1 MLIHRRL
8 SLSALS
14 VQAELKENILDDP
27 EAIDKLFEG
36 LILEESIKHSFLSS
50 LISGHHILILGPP
63 GSGKTKLALSV
74 AKILPPIRILKECP
88 MRCTPES
95 QCPWCEKESQE
106 TIEISGEERVTRIQ
120 GSPEL
125 VPEDI
130 IGDIDPEMALN
141 WGTHDIRSFS
151 PGKVLRANN
160 GILILD
166 FIDRMQERVINTLLV
181 AMEGDQIE
189 IGHFEEKIPALDLII
204 IATGDYH
211 AVDVLPQDLL
221 DRFDVI
227 QLDYVTDDDAEKGIV
242 AKEANIS
249 REKMFSNEYILA
261 MELLRNTRAHEDVL
275 RGVSTRGGIRFFEL
289 LEAFSLMNESH
300 SLTSRDILKSAM
312 ITLPHRIRLRPTVE
326 RSRKPADVILDIFEK
341 TATATFEE
349 QFKESE
355 IRKIIK
361 ELMTEKE
368 IQKLL
373 RYGHYDII
381 LARIENRPDLVLTKA
396 HEKLLEQM
404 FKTERTEFGFK
415 VMPDELRRDIERET
429 GKNLIKKLKLK
440 ALEQLFE
447 RLGEMKVLETT
458 FPGWV
463 LSTKAAQVFL
473 EELFPRIWGYA
484 PSLSEGSHPIGKKAF
499 SGSGKIVGTRKFRT
513 GDRYR
518 DVSIKETIKNTI
530 RAGRS
535 TVEREDIM
543 AFQREPRTRVEII
556 LLLDISGTMLE
567 GNKLLHAKKAA
578 SALALMSSKYGDRM
592 GIVSFSNKG
601 KKELRLTDDP
611 NILTKKILDLFVLSR
626 GDETNIGEAL
636 RIARFMMM
644 REGSTSAT
652 KHIILVSDGVPTAPQ
667 PNPEDFALKEAVEV
681 IRKKITISAICIC
694 TEEASAEP
702 EFLRKITKIGHG
714 RLFRVGEEELP
725 QTLLTEHEFVRKISK
740 KLPKGIGAAA
750 EKPLRAMILSI
761 LAKEGVAAVSSLSK
775 IFGVK
780 TERIAKELRELE
792 NEKLVEKIA
801 VESVWF
807 YYIAPK

>member
-1 MLIHRRL
+1 MAV
-8 SLSALS
+8 SS
-14 VQAELKENILDDP
+14 VQSELKDIIMNDP
-27 EAIDKLFEG
+27 EAIDRLFEG
-36 LILEESIKHSFLSS
+36 VVLEEPIKHSFLSS

-74 AKILPPIRILKECP
+74 AKILPPLRILKECII
-88 MRCTPES
+88 RNTPES
-95 QCPWCEKESQE
+95 QCPWCEKECQE
-106 TIEISGEERVTRIQ
+106 TIEISGEERITRIQ

-130 IGDIDPEMALN
+130 IGDIDPEMALK

-160 GILILD
+160 GVLILD

-181 AMEGDQIE
+181 AMEGGDQIE
-189 IGHFEEKIPALDLII
+189 IGHFDEKIPALDLII
-204 IATGDYH
+204 IATGAYH

-227 QLDYVTDDDAEKGIV
+227 RLEYIKDDDKEKEIV
-242 AKEANIS
+242 AKEVNIP
-249 REKMFSNEYILA
+249 REKMFSKEYLLA
-261 MELLRNTRAHEDVL
+261 MALLRNTRAHEDIL

-289 LEAFSLMNESH
+289 LEAFSLMNEENSV
-300 SLTSRDILKSAM
+300 TPQDILKSAM
-312 ITLPHRIRLRPTVE
+312 ITLPHRIRLKPTVE
-326 RSRKPADVILDIFEK
+326 RSLTPNDVILDIFER
-341 TATATFEE
+341 TATATLEE
-349 QFKESE
+349 QLIKEDE
-355 IRKIIK
+355 IRKIIR

-381 LARIENRPDLVLTKA
+381 LARIENRPDLTLSKT
-396 HEKLLEQM
+396 HEKLLEQI

-429 GKNLIKKLKLK
+429 GKQLIKKLKLK

-447 RLGEMKVLETT
+447 KLGEMKVLETT

-473 EELFPRIWGYA
+473 EELFPRVWGYA
-484 PSLSEGSHPIGKKAF
+484 PSLSEGAHPVGKKAF

-611 NILTKKILDLFVLSR
+611 NILTKKILDLFVLNR

-652 KHIILVSDGVPTAPQ
+652 KHLILISDGVPTAPQ
-667 PNPEDFALKEAVEV
+667 PNPEEFALKEAVEI

-740 KLPKGIGAAA
+740 KLPKGIGTAA

-780 TERIAKELRELE
+780 TECIAKELRELE
-792 NEKLVEKIA
+792 NEKIVEKVT
-801 VESVWF
+801 VESVYF
-807 YYIAPK
+807 YYIVPT

>member
-1 MLIHRRL
+1 MLAV
-8 SLSALS
+8 SS
-14 VQAELKENILDDP
+14 VQSELKEIILNDP
-27 EAIDKLFEG
+27 EAIERLFGG
-36 LILEESIKHSFLSS
+36 LVLEESTKYNFLSS

-74 AKILPPIRILKECP
+74 AKILPSIRILKECP
-88 MRCTPES
+88 MRTTKES
-95 QCPWCEKESQE
+95 QCPWCEKECQE
-106 TIEISGEERVTRIQ
+106 TIEISGDERITRIQ

-125 VPEDI
+125 VSEDI
-130 IGDIDPEMALN
+130 IGDIDPEAALRF
-141 WGTHDIRSFS
+141 GAHDIRSFS
-151 PGKVLRANN
+151 PGKVLRSNK
-160 GILILD
+160 GVLVLD
-166 FIDRMQERVINTLLV
+166 FIDRMKERVINTLLV

-189 IGHFEEKIPALDLII
+189 IGHFDEKIPALDLII
-204 IATGDYH
+204 IATGDFS
-211 AVDVLPQDLL
+211 AIDVLPQDLL

-227 QLDYVTDDDAEKGIV
+227 KLDYVRDDDAEKEIV
-242 AKEANIS
+242 AKEVNIS
-249 REKMFSNEYILA
+249 REKMFTREYLLA
-261 MELLRNTRAHEDVL
+261 MELLRNTRAHEDIL

-289 LEAFSLMNESH
+289 LEAFSLMNEEDSV
-300 SLTSRDILKSAM
+300 TPQDILKSAM

-326 RSRKPADVILDIFEK
+326 RSLTPNDVILDIFER
-341 TATATFEE
+341 TAKATFEE
-349 QFKESE
+349 QLLNEEE
-355 IRKIIK
+355 IRKIIR

-381 LARIENRPDLVLTKA
+381 LARIENRPDLTLTKT
-396 HEKLLEQM
+396 HEKLLEQI
-404 FKTERTEFGFK
+404 FKTERTDFGFK

-429 GKNLIKKLKLK
+429 GKKLLKELKLK

-447 RLGEMKVLETT
+447 KLGEMKVLETT

-484 PSLSEGSHPIGKKAF
+484 PSLSEGAHPVGKKAF
-499 SGSGKIVGTRKFRT
+499 SGSGKIVGTRKFRS

-530 RAGRS
+530 RAGRT

-543 AFQREPRTRVEII
+543 AFQKEPRTRVEII

-611 NILTKKILDLFVLSR
+611 NVLTKKILDLFVLSR

-667 PNPEDFALKEAVEV
+667 PNPEEFALKEAVEV
-681 IRKKITISAICIC
+681 IRKKITISAIFIR
-694 TEEASAEP
+694 TKEAYEEP
-702 EFLRKITKIGHG
+702 EFLRKITRIGHG
-714 RLFRVGEEELP
+714 RLFSVGEEELP

-740 KLPKGIGAAA
+740 KLPKGIGST
-750 EKPLRAMILSI
+750 EKPLRAMILSM

-775 IFGVK
+775 SLGVK
-780 TERIAKELRELE
+780 TESIAKELRELE
-792 NEKLVEKIA
+792 NEKIVDKVA
-801 VESVWF
+801 VESVYF
-807 YYIAPK
+807 YYIIPA

>member
-1 MLIHRRL
+1 
-8 SLSALS
+8 LSALS
-14 VQAELKENILDDP
+14 VQAELKEIFMHNP
-27 EAIDKLFEG
+27 EAVDKLFEG

-63 GSGKTKLALSV
+63 GSGKTTLAMSV
-74 AKILPPIRILKECP
+74 AKILPSRRILNECP
-88 MRCTPES
+88 MNCTPES
-95 QCPWCEKESQE
+95 QCPWCEKTSE
-106 TIEISGEERVTRIQ
+106 TIEIPGEERVKRVQ

-130 IGDIDPEMALN
+130 IGDISPEEALIY
-141 WGTHDIRSFS
+141 GAHDIRSFS

-160 GILILD
+160 GILVLD

-181 AMEGDQIE
+181 AMEGDKIE
-189 IGHFEEKIPALDLII
+189 IGNFDEKIPALNLII
-204 IATGDYH
+204 IATGDYN

-221 DRFDVI
+221 DRFDVV
-227 QLDYVTDDDAEKGIV
+227 QLDYITDNDAEKEIV
-242 AKEANIS
+242 AKEAGIS
-249 REKMFSNEYILA
+249 REKMFSNEYLLA
-261 MELLRNTRAHEDVL
+261 MELLRNTRAHEDIL

-289 LEAFSLMNESH
+289 LEAFPLMNESH
-300 SLTSRDILKSAM
+300 SLTSQGILKSAM
-312 ITLPHRIRLRPTVE
+312 ITLPHRIRLKPTVE
-326 RSRKPADVILDIFEK
+326 RSRTPIDVILDIFEK

-349 QFKESE
+349 QFAKEDE

-381 LARIENRPDLVLTKA
+381 LARIENRPDLALTQA
-396 HEKLLEQM
+396 HERLLEQM

-415 VMPDELRRDIERET
+415 VIPDELRRDIERET
-429 GKNLIKKLKLK
+429 GKSLIKKLKLK

-447 RLGEMKVLETT
+447 KLGEMKVLETT

-473 EELFPRIWGYA
+473 EELFPKIWGYA
-484 PSLSEGSHPIGKKAF
+484 PSLSEGSHPVGKKAF

-513 GDRYR
+513 GDRFR

-530 RAGRS
+530 RAGRTS
-535 TVEREDIM
+535 VEREDIM
-543 AFQREPRTRVEII
+543 TFQKEPRTRVEII
-556 LLLDISGTMLE
+556 LLLDISGTMIE

-578 SALALMSSKYGDRM
+578 SALALMSSRFGDKM
-592 GIVSFSNKG
+592 GIVSFSNKA

-667 PNPEDFALKEAVEV
+667 PNPEEFALKEAVEV

-725 QTLLTEHEFVRKISK
+725 QSMLSEHEFVRKISK
-740 KLPKGIGAAA
+740 KLPKGIGTT
-750 EKPLRAMILSI
+750 EKPLRALILSL

-775 IFGVK
+775 ALGVK

-792 NEKLVEKIA
+792 QENVIEKIA
-801 VESVWF
+801 VESVYF
-807 YYIAPK
+807 YYIAPT

>member
-1 MLIHRRL
+1 LAV
-8 SLSALS
+8 SS
-14 VQAELKENILDDP
+14 VQTELKEIIMDDP
-27 EAIDKLFEG
+27 ETIDKLFEG
-36 LILEESIKHSFLSS
+36 LILEESIRHSFLSS

-63 GSGKTKLALSV
+63 GSGKTKLAMSV
-74 AKILPPIRILKECP
+74 AKILPSVNILKDCP

-95 QCPWCEKESQE
+95 QCPWCEKESHE
-106 TIEISGEERVTRIQ
+106 MIEISGEDRIKRVQ

-130 IGDIDPEMALN
+130 LGDIDPEMALTY
-141 WGTHDIRSFS
+141 GAHDIRSFT
-151 PGKVLRANN
+151 PGKALRANN
-160 GILILD
+160 GVLILD
-166 FIDRMQERVINTLLV
+166 QIDRVPERVINTLLV

-189 IGHFEEKIPALDLII
+189 IGHFDEAIPALDLII
-204 IATGDYH
+204 IATGDYQN
-211 AVDVLPQDLL
+211 VDVLPQDLL
-221 DRFDVI
+221 DRFDVV
-227 QLDYVTDDDAEKGIV
+227 QLGYIKDDDAEKELV
-242 AKEANIS
+242 ANEAGFS
-249 REKMFSNEYILA
+249 REKMLESEYLLA
-261 MELLRNTRAHEDVL
+261 MELLRNTRKHEDVL

-289 LEAFSLMNESH
+289 LEAFSLMNG
-300 SLTSRDILKSAM
+300 SLTSRELLKSA
-312 ITLPHRIRLRPTVE
+312 IISLPHRIKLRPTVE
-326 RSRKPADVILDIFEK
+326 RSRTPDDVILDIFEK
-341 TATATFEE
+341 TEAGVFQKQELE
-349 QFKESE
+349 E
-355 IRKIIK
+355 IRQIIK

-381 LARIENRPDLVLTKA
+381 LARIEKRPDLALTKV

-429 GKNLIKKLKLK
+429 GKTLIKKLKLK

-463 LSTKAAQVFL
+463 LSTKAAQIFL

-484 PSLSEGSHPIGKKAF
+484 PSLSEGAHLIGKKAF
-499 SGSGKIVGTRKFRT
+499 SGSGKVVGTRKFRT

-530 RAGRS
+530 RAGRT

-667 PNPEDFALKEAVEV
+667 PNPEEFALKEAVEV

-694 TEEASAEP
+694 TEEASVEP

-740 KLPKGIGAAA
+740 KLPKGIGAA
-750 EKPLRAMILSI
+750 EKPLRVLVLSI

-775 IFGVK
+775 ALGVK
-780 TERIAKELRELE
+780 TERIATELRELE
-792 NEKLVEKIA
+792 QENVVEKIA
-801 VESVWF
+801 VESVYF
-807 YYIAPK
+807 YYIAPT

>member
-1 MLIHRRL
+1 M
-8 SLSALS
+8 SALS
-14 VQAELKENILDDP
+14 VQEELKEIIINDP

-36 LILEESIKHSFLSS
+36 LILEESTKHSFLSS
-50 LISGHHILILGPP
+50 LISGHHILLLGPP
-63 GSGKTKLALSV
+63 GSGKTKLAMSV
-74 AKILPPIRILKECP
+74 VKILPSRRILNECP
-88 MRCTPES
+88 MNCAPEL
-95 QCPWCEKESQE
+95 QCPWCEKASE
-106 TIEISGEERVTRIQ
+106 TIEISGEERVKRVQ

-130 IGDIDPEMALN
+130 IGDIDVEAALTY
-141 WGTHDIRSFS
+141 GQHDIRSFS
-151 PGKVLRANN
+151 PGKALRANN
-160 GILILD
+160 GILVLD

-189 IGHFEEKIPALDLII
+189 IGHFDEKIPALDLII
-204 IATGDYH
+204 LATGDYH

-227 QLDYVTDDDAEKGIV
+227 QLDYVKDDDAEKEIV
-242 AKEANIS
+242 SKEAGIA
-249 REKMFSNEYILA
+249 REKMFSREYVIA
-261 MELLRNTRAHEDVL
+261 MELLRNTREHEEIL

-289 LEAFSLMNESH
+289 LEAFSLLNDAH
-300 SLTSRDILKSAM
+300 SLTSREILKAAM
-312 ITLPHRIRLRPTVE
+312 ISLPHRIKLRPTVE
-326 RSRKPADVILDIFEK
+326 RSRTPSDVILDVFEK
-341 TATATFEE
+341 TSAAAFEE

-381 LARIENRPDLVLTKA
+381 LARIEKRPDLVLTKV
-396 HEKLLEQM
+396 HERLLEQM

-415 VMPDELRRDIERET
+415 VMPDEMRREIQRET
-429 GKNLIKKLKLK
+429 GKKLIKKLKLK

-447 RLGEMKVLETT
+447 KLGEMKVLETT
-458 FPGWV
+458 FPGWG

-484 PSLSEGSHPIGKKAF
+484 PSLSEGKHSIGKKAF

-530 RAGRS
+530 RAGRT

-636 RIARFMMM
+636 RIARFMMI
-644 REGSTSAT
+644 REGSSSAT
-652 KHIILVSDGVPTAPQ
+652 KHLILVSDGVPTAPHL
-667 PNPEDFALKEAVEV
+667 PNMSPEEFALKEAVEV
-681 IRKKITISAICIC
+681 VRKKITISAICIC
-694 TEEASAEP
+694 AEEDSAEP
-702 EFLRKITKIGHG
+702 EFLRKITKIGQG
-714 RLFRVGEEELP
+714 RLFSVKEENLP

-740 KLPKGIGAAA
+740 KLPKGIGTA
-750 EKPLRAMILSI
+750 ERPLRAMILSI

-775 IFGVK
+775 ILGVK

-792 NEKLVEKIA
+792 NENIVEKVA
-801 VESVWF
+801 VESVYF
-807 YYIAPK
+807 YYIVPT